1 MTLDGVQA
9 AIVTTLETE
18 LAGAAASV
26 QGHRGQFDSL
36 DEIRRLAI
44 KNPAV
49 LVSCRGFRNPM
60 MLAVDELHATVQWV
74 VYVLTSDRPQLPR
87 GQSGS
92 VLVSAIAAILD
103 DQRWGVDAG
112 APEDV
117 VGRNITTNEIDK
129 AGICLWSVAWLQAVP
144 VAEPVAV
151 TYDSL
156 NEIFGTHELGTEDR
170 ATDLISIDQ

>member
-9 AIVTTLETE
+9 AIVTRLETE

-74 VYVLTSDRPQLPR
+74 VYVLTTDRPQLSR
-87 GQSGS
+87 GQSAA
-92 VLVSAIAAILD
+92 VLVSAITAVLD

-129 AGICLWSVAWLQAVP
+129 AGICLWSIAWLQAVP
-144 VAEPVAV
+144 IAEPVAI
-151 TYDSL
+151 TYDRL
-156 NEIFGTHELGTEDR
+156 TEIFGAHVLGTEDQ
-170 ATDLISIDQ
+170 ATDLITIEQ